1 MSNRI
6 MFDIETLGLSRKA
19 VVLTIGYAIF
29 GKEKIVSSG
38 QVLFDVDEQIRR
50 GREIGFDTLK
60 WWFNQIALKPE
71 LVKPFQSVPNRAPEY
86 LYWVH
91 QLLGKT
97 SDDAQLGPEISEV
110 WANGP
115 TFDLDIIKSLFYE
128 DIPYAPSCPWAYWQE
143 RDYRTFIKQ
152 AQLAGIVLPERPRD
166 LPLHDAESDARYQ
179 AEMVLHVEQVQRE
192 AMHALAVGAHRKAKA
207 VAEIDEVEGGGTVDC
222 SLTEVPLENDRATA
236 DYDNIRITREFEDAM
251 NYAAQSSELAHRSVE
266 TEADEEMH
274 EVDFEE
280 VPYRE
285 FSVSDYV
292 DHYIKDNDDG
302 TFSIKPIAS
311 VKDDG
316 KSL

>member
-38 QVLFDVDEQIRR
+38 QVLFDVDEQIQR

-71 LVKPFQSVPNRAPEY
+71 LVKPFQSVPNRASQC
-86 LYWVH
+86 LYWLH
-91 QLLGKT
+91 RRLGKT
-97 SDDAQLGPEISEV
+97 SDDTHLGPEISEV

-128 DIPYAPSCPWAYWQE
+128 DMPNAPSCPWAYWQE

-152 AQLAGIVLPERPRD
+152 AQLAGIVLPERPQD

-192 AMHALAVGAHRKAKA
+192 AMHALAVGAHRSAKA
-207 VAEIDEVEGGGTVDC
+207 VGEFGEAGMVER
-222 SLTEVPLENDRATA
+222 SLTEVPPENNPLPAEPWVTTPVP
-236 DYDNIRITREFEDAM
+236 DN
-251 NYAAQSSELAHRSVE
+251 E
-266 TEADEEMH
+266 TSQCGFTDMADEEMH

-280 VPYRE
+280 VPYRNPTE
-285 FSVSDYV
+285 ADEP
-292 DHYIKDNDDG
+292 K
-302 TFSIKPIAS
+302 
-311 VKDDG
+311 
-316 KSL
+316 L